1 MKTLLT
7 PRVDIIRLQA
17 ADIFTDII
25 VTSIETGEGA
35 GKDDPM
41 QGSNSAP
48 ARQGIFD

>member
-17 ADIFTDII
+17 ADIITE
-25 VTSIETGEGA
+25 SIGTGGEA
-35 GKDDPM
+35 REDDPM

>member
-17 ADIFTDII
+17 ADIITE
-25 VTSIETGEGA
+25 SIGTGGEA

-41 QGSNSAP
+41 QGSNPTPGRNS
-48 ARQGIFD
+48 IFE